1 MDKKEMIIIEDA
13 NGTSQEVELV
23 TYLISEDSS
32 KTYIVYT
39 KGEIQEEDDQ
49 IIYISKLINDNNKQ
63 KIVEIIDDEEW
74 KEVQHL
80 LKKIANT

>member
-1 MDKKEMIIIEDA
+1 MEEKEMVLIEDS

-23 TYLISEDSS
+23 TYLISEDST

-39 KGEIQEEDDQ
+39 KGEKQEEDQ
-49 IIYISKLINDNNKQ
+49 IIYISKLIKEDDKL
-63 KIVEIIDDEEW
+63 KINEITEDSEW
-74 KEVQHL
+74 TEVQHL